1 MSRFTAGVSVSF
13 LLVYLLWAGWLSQYP
28 IQITSDDALNFSRA
42 IERFSVLEFR
52 PHFPGYPAFVGMS
65 RFVALWSSPDLANVM
80 LSLMAAIALPML
92 VFGLIVQLSGSWQ
105 AACLGG
111 LLVLIQPLM
120 ASVALSGLSDSLAMV
135 FLLLALMSGFR
146 QKHALAGLCIGL
158 MLATRPSYFPLAL
171 GCMVIPLLNGN
182 KGSKLR
188 AYVQASFNLII
199 VGLLSLA
206 FIWSKDG
213 SGYFVEGIRFTQGHF
228 STWGNTAAG
237 DNSGVVQWLDT
248 LTQTYG
254 IVGIG
259 LMMVCIFFGLSELRP
274 SRINRLDIERQGAI
288 ALINATYLIWVL
300 VAQNPDNLR
309 HWTPVVVL
317 FAVLL
322 PLQVQAYLYHG
333 QRRKVS
339 SVFSVACLV
348 YFAAVGGMKSN
359 FEHTQSPTQQ
369 AITWIKQHPEI
380 KVVGTNYSV
389 NLLREQLN
397 NRAVYDMYYP
407 SSQLAL
413 LSRQQAAFRLSGSR
427 LNDQQL
433 ITQFPAR
440 FSGERQL
447 YLYKAS
453 NNTGRK

>member
-1 MSRFTAGVSVSF
+1 MSRFSAGASFSF

-80 LSLMAAIALPML
+80 LSLMAAIALPIL
-92 VFGLIVQLSGSWQ
+92 VFGLIVQLSGSWL

-111 LLVLIQPLM
+111 LLVLIQPLV
-120 ASVALSGLSDSLAMV
+120 ASVALSGLSDSLALV

-146 QKHALAGLCIGL
+146 QKNVLAGLCIGL

-182 KGSKLR
+182 KGPKIKI
-188 AYVQASFNLII
+188 YVQASFSLII

-237 DNSGVVQWLDT
+237 DNSGVVQWLET
-248 LTQTYG
+248 LIQTYG

-259 LMMVCIFFGLSELRP
+259 LMMACVLAGLFEIRP
-274 SRINRLDIERQGAI
+274 SRINRLDFRCQGVI
-288 ALINATYLIWVL
+288 ALISTTYLIWVL

-309 HWTPVVVL
+309 HWTPVVLL
-317 FAVLL
+317 FSVLL
-322 PLQVQAYLYHG
+322 PLQIQAYFQHG
-333 QRRKVS
+333 QRHKVA
-339 SVFSVACLV
+339 SVISVACLV
-348 YFAAVGGMKSN
+348 YFAAVGGMNSN
-359 FEHTQSPTQQ
+359 FEPAQSPTQQ

-380 KVVGTNYSV
+380 TIVGTNYSV

-407 SSQLAL
+407 SSHLAL
-413 LSRQQAAFRLSGSR
+413 LNRQQTAFRLSGSQ

-453 NNTGRK
+453 NNTGIK